1 MKQRV
6 HNEELTAVLLAAG
19 LLTEEATPT
28 QILLLLLGQLETLRL
43 QTLDHGFPQLGVLPR
58 SDSKNMGRQFE
69 RFPTSV
75 GSIPQL
81 RPKTA
86 PSKIAL
92 AHVVV
97 YYNM

>member
-6 HNEELTAVLLAAG
+6 HNEELTAVLFAAG

-58 SDSKNMGRQFE
+58 SDSKTWDGSLNDSQHLLAQFHN
-69 RFPTSV
+69 SV
-75 GSIPQL
+75 
-81 RPKTA
+81 
-86 PSKIAL
+86 
-92 AHVVV
+92 
-97 YYNM
+97 